1 MTINIQK
8 MKQAAL
14 AATQGEWKC
23 HWKLQWSIRIT
34 DIPGMK
40 YIVGGR
46 ENKQLTEQDATF
58 IATANPSAVLEL
70 ITRLEAAEQD
80 AAIGNWLCN
89 YMASE
94 QVDLDDYLIEACHY
108 DDPAKFKAAILA
120 AMKESK

>member
-1 MTINIQK
+1 MIDIEK
-8 MKQAAL
+8 IKRAAL
-14 AATQGEWKC
+14 VC
-23 HWKLQWSIRIT
+23 
-34 DIPGMK
+34 
-40 YIVGGR
+40 
-46 ENKQLTEQDATF
+46 
-58 IATANPSAVLEL
+58 SAYEEAYVNLLPEDVLEL
-70 ITRLEAAEQD
+70 IARLEAAEQD